1 MGCSPFALVP
11 SPLGFDF
18 YSAGFAG
25 EVVAIA
31 APWPVFGVF
40 CEASFYR
47 VAVDV
52 LELLDVLLVGEDVEV
67 VVAGLPEVFAV
78 ALEALR
84 GFSLE
89 DVERGGKGMSFGFA
103 EK

>member
-67 VVAGLPEVFAV
+67 VVAGLPELSAVVLESLGGFA
-78 ALEALR
+78 
-84 GFSLE
+84 LE
-89 DVERGGKGMSFGFA
+89 DVERGGEGMSLRFA
-103 EK
+103 